1 MNIIISEILQS
12 DSVHFSVQQYKSYIS
27 VSPNLPSRQ
36 GRSGHTQ
43 LMVTIVEKAIIVR
56 ILMAILHFFKRSP
69 LSGVRPRNQSCT
81 YSYYTSCRLQSCIVA
96 SCLEPSV
103 NTRERVR
110 RIVVM
115 FELNLFQ

>member
-1 MNIIISEILQS
+1 MNINIWVMNIIISEILQS

-56 ILMAILHFFKRSP
+56 ILMAILHFFKRPP
-69 LSGVRPRNQSCT
+69 LSNGLYSQTSKPELYVVYYM
-81 YSYYTSCRLQSCIVA
+81 YSYVHST
-96 SCLEPSV
+96 
-103 NTRERVR
+103 
-110 RIVVM
+110 M
-115 FELNLFQ
+115 F